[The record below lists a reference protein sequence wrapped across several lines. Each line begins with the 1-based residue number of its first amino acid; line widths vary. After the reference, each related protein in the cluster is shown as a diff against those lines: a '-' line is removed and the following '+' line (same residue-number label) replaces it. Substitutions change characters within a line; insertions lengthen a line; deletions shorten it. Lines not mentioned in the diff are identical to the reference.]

1 MNFKYL
7 KEGILDLFFPPPAE
21 CIFCKASLNN
31 NEKFF
36 CDTCWQEFLSWQ
48 QMPKCNGCNQPL
60 KNSGFC
66 PDCKEKR
73 LSFGWLKSVGPYQ
86 GYLKETLLAFKFK
99 KRKELAEPFALLL
112 ASLFEPEPEDLIVP
126 VPMDK
131 KKLKERGYNQAFLL
145 ARTLA
150 QHTNLSLGDI
160 LLKEKGY
167 ADQIGLSKEER
178 LRNLK
183 GAFKTKKDKVQAAK
197 GKRIILVDDVFTTG
211 ATAKECSDILMRA
224 GAKEV
229 GVLVVAVSLSSL

>member
-1 MNFKYL
+1 
-7 KEGILDLFFPPPAE
+7 
-21 CIFCKASLNN
+21 
-31 NEKFF
+31 
-36 CDTCWQEFLSWQ
+36 
-48 QMPKCNGCNQPL
+48 
-60 KNSGFC
+60 
-66 PDCKEKR
+66 
-73 LSFGWLKSVGPYQ
+73 
-86 GYLKETLLAFKFK
+86 
-99 KRKELAEPFALLL
+99 
-112 ASLFEPEPEDLIVP
+112 
-126 VPMDK
+126 MDK

-145 ARTLA
+145 ARALA
-150 QHTNLSLGDI
+150 QHTNLSLEDI